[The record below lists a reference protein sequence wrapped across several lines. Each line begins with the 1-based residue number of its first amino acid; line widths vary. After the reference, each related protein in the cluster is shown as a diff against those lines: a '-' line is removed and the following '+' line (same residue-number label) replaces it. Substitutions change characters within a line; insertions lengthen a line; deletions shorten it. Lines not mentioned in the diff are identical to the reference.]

1 MNKSGFFNWKDD
13 REISISILNSE
24 VVDITRRIKMVDIGI
39 KLSEK
44 DDETK
49 DVYEMMD
56 QLNLVAYDYGFKIS
70 QWADWEKFKESCIKE
85 KIFVDKLLGKRR
97 SI

>member
-1 MNKSGFFNWKDD
+1 
-13 REISISILNSE
+13 
-24 VVDITRRIKMVDIGI
+24 MVDIGL

-56 QLNLVAYDYGFKIS
+56 KLNLVAYDYGFKIS
-70 QWADWEKFKESCIKE
+70 TWSDWEKFKELCTKE
-85 KIFVDKLLGKRR
+85 KIFVDNLLEELEYNND
-97 SI
+97 